1 MKSIAVAQILA
12 LAMVLSSDAY
22 AAENPPTSDTIR
34 VISYNVQFLPGSASA
49 QNERPDPEYRARR
62 IAEKMAQFDIVAQQ
76 ETFHHDHRRIILD
89 TLREKW
95 NGELNTVISP
105 QPDGFFANGGCLIAT
120 RMPILESDS
129 VVYKTFSSPADYGF
143 RADGFAAKG
152 VIFARIAR
160 RADSPGDSVD
170 VFVTH
175 MEARADDLRPEQYK
189 EMAAFIKAKS
199 DPARPMILM
208 GDLNTQGGVEFRKD
222 PASQYSLLMNALQEA
237 RPAGVI
243 DVWPALMGDAL
254 GGTTDQ
260 DSIETGKRIDYIIVG
275 NSAENPETLKPISV
289 QVNLYQ
295 DEQVVAL
302 SDHNAVGAVLEW
314 DGSNPGAR

>member
-1 MKSIAVAQILA
+1 MSKTICFLAVVLLCGAVPAQEPETLRAI
-12 LAMVLSSDAY
+12 
-22 AAENPPTSDTIR
+22 T
-34 VISYNVQFLPGSASA
+34 YNVQFLPGSAGN

-62 IAEKMAQFDIVAQQ
+62 IAEEVAAFDIVALQ
-76 ETFHHDHRRIILD
+76 ETFDWDHRQTILD
-89 TLREKW
+89 TLRTQW

-105 QPDGFFANGGCLIAT
+105 QPDGFFTNGGCLIAT
-120 RMPILESDS
+120 RLPIVESDA
-129 VVYKTFSSPADYGF
+129 VVYKAFSSPADYGF

-160 RADSPGDSVD
+160 SADRMGDTID

-175 MEARADDLRPEQYK
+175 MEARADDLRPAQYK

-199 DPARPMILM
+199 DPTRPMVLM
-208 GDLNTQGGVEFRKD
+208 GDLNTRGGVEFRND
-222 PASQYSLLMNALQEA
+222 PESQYSLLMAALQDA
-237 RPAGVI
+237 RPEGVI

-260 DSIETGKRIDYIIVG
+260 NSIETGKRIDYIIVG
-275 NSAENPETLKPISV
+275 NPAEGELVLKPVSV

-295 DEQVVAL
+295 DEKVVAL
-302 SDHNAVGAVLEW
+302 SDHNAVEARFEW
-314 DGSNPGAR
+314 SDSSKP

>member
-1 MKSIAVAQILA
+1 MSRLLCFFAVAA
-12 LAMVLSSDAY
+12 VLSG
-22 AAENPPTSDTIR
+22 AAPAQAPDVSLR
-34 VISYNVQFLPGSASA
+34 VITYNVQFLPGSAGN
-49 QNERPDPEYRARR
+49 QNERPEPEYRARR
-62 IAEKMAQFDIVAQQ
+62 IAEEVAAFDVVALQ
-76 ETFHHDHRRIILD
+76 ETFDKNHRQIILN
-89 TLREKW
+89 TLREQW
-95 NGELNTVISP
+95 NGVLNTVISP
-105 QPDGFFANGGCLIAT
+105 QPDGFFTNGGCLIAT
-120 RMPILESDS
+120 RLPILESDS

-160 RADSPGDSVD
+160 NTDQPEETVD

-208 GDLNTQGGVEFRKD
+208 GDLNTQGGVEFRND

-275 NSAENPETLKPISV
+275 SSAENPETLKPVSV

-295 DEQVVAL
+295 DERVVAL
-302 SDHNAVGAVLEW
+302 SDHNAVEGVLEW
-314 DGSNPGAR
+314 VGSNLGARE